1 MADRDTGTHEGVE
14 IDQPTGQ
21 PTTGHVWDGIR
32 ELNTPLPRWWLWTFY
47 ATIAFSLVY
56 VVLYPAIPLVHSATR
71 GVLGYSTRAEV
82 EKSLG
87 AAKEAQA
94 ASLERIASMSLED
107 IAKDDELNRFAVA
120 GGRSAFLVNCVQCH
134 GSGAAGSVGY
144 PNLNDDDWLWGGT
157 LDAIHTTILHGAR
170 FTQDPDTRVSD
181 MPAFGADGMLDAHQI
196 EAVANFVL
204 SLSGGEHDAALAEEG
219 KQIFAD
225 NCAVCHGDDGGGNH
239 ELGAPRLNDAIW
251 LYSGD
256 KDAIIAQINK
266 PRQGVMPAWA
276 HRLDET
282 TIKELTLFV
291 HSLGGGEAAT
301 SALTVPTELAKK

>member
-1 MADRDTGTHEGVE
+1 MADRDTGSQQGVE
-14 IDQPTGQ
+14 IDEPTGQ

-47 ATIAFSLVY
+47 ATIAFSAVY

-71 GVLGYSTRAEV
+71 GMLGYSTRGEV
-82 EKSLG
+82 EKSLV
-87 AAKEAQA
+87 AAKDAQSA
-94 ASLERIASMSLED
+94 NLERIASMSLED

-157 LDAIHTTILHGAR
+157 LDAIHTTIMHGAR

-204 SLSGGEHDAALAEEG
+204 SLSGGEHDAALAAEG
-219 KQIFAD
+219 QPIFAD

-291 HSLGGGEAAT
+291 HSLGGGEMAT
-301 SALTVPTELAKK
+301 SALTMPTELAKK